1 MDYCLSYF
9 SAFNLLMSSS
19 RPFDSSSSA
28 NAMVKVPLVPE
39 SAPGVATERD
49 LAAYYGLLPEIQGV
63 RPHRESNS
71 KVDLLIRDVNSAST
85 RANVALH
92 ICNSKVLPSML
103 LPIGADLKGFVTSP
117 EFTYLQVASKLDF
130 IGTILAGSAL
140 CSNYFLNQNGH
151 GGVSQRQNGPLTNRA
166 AIAKFLATQGRK
178 RGIIPAKRA
187 LQHIVEKARSPR
199 ETSLALLL
207 CLPYNL
213 GGFNL
218 GTVELNRPIEL
229 ENRYG
234 EKITRIPD
242 LTIQLKDKRQKRA
255 TVLLDYDPAVT
266 HSGVQK
272 ITRDLDREN
281 ELVTG
286 VQCPHFSVSGE
297 MLKSFE
303 SVQGLVRQIRESTGI
318 TARDTTMSDLEERQW
333 ELWTRLFKTR

>member
-19 RPFDSSSSA
+19 RPFDSSSAA
-28 NAMVKVPLVPE
+28 NAMVRAPLVPE
-39 SAPGVATERD
+39 STPGAAMERE
-49 LAAYYGLLPEIQGV
+49 LAVYYGLLPEIQGV

-242 LTIQLKDKRQKRA
+242 LTIQLKDKRRKQA

-266 HSGVQK
+266 HAGGQRV
-272 ITRDLDREN
+272 TRDLDREN

-286 VQCPHFSVSGE
+286 VQCPHFSVSSE
-297 MLKSFE
+297 MLKSYE
-303 SVQGLVRQIRESTGI
+303 SVQGLVRQIRASTGI
-318 TARDTTMSDLEERQW
+318 TARDTTISDLEERQRA
-333 ELWTRLFKTR
+333 LWARLFKAR

>member
-19 RPFDSSSSA
+19 RPFDSSSAA
-28 NAMVKVPLVPE
+28 NAMVRAPLVPE
-39 SAPGVATERD
+39 STPGAAMERE
-49 LAAYYGLLPEIQGV
+49 LAVYYGLLPEIQGV

-266 HSGVQK
+266 HAGDQRVM
-272 ITRDLDREN
+272 RDLDREN

-297 MLKSFE
+297 MLKSFS

-318 TARDTTMSDLEERQW
+318 VARDTTISDLEDRQRA
-333 ELWTRLFKTR
+333 LWMRLFKAR

>member
-19 RPFDSSSSA
+19 RPFDSSSAA
-28 NAMVKVPLVPE
+28 NAMVRAPLVPE
-39 SAPGVATERD
+39 STPGATMERE
-49 LAAYYGLLPEIQGV
+49 LAVYYGLLPEIQGV

-103 LPIGADLKGFVTSP
+103 LPIDTDLKGFVTSP

-140 CSNYFLNQNGH
+140 CSDYFLNQNGH
-151 GGVSQRQNGPLTNRA
+151 GGVSQRQNGPLTSRA
-166 AIAKFLATQGRK
+166 VIAKFLATQGRK
-178 RGIIPAKRA
+178 RGIVPAKRA

-266 HSGVQK
+266 HFGVQK

-318 TARDTTMSDLEERQW
+318 TARDTTMSDLEERQR

>member
-71 KVDLLIRDVNSAST
+71 KVDLLIRDVNSAFAKEHVT
-85 RANVALH
+85 LH
-92 ICNSKVLPSML
+92 VCQSMMLPSSL
-103 LPIGADLKGFVTSP
+103 LPIDTDLKGFVTSP
-117 EFTYLQVASKLDF
+117 EFTYLQIASKLDF

-140 CSNYFLNQNGH
+140 CSDYFLNQNGH

-199 ETSLALLL
+199 EASLALLL

-218 GTVELNRPIEL
+218 GTVELNKPIEL

-255 TVLLDYDPAVT
+255 MVLLDYDPAVT
-266 HSGVQK
+266 HSGGQK

-318 TARDTTMSDLEERQW
+318 TARDTTMSDLEERQRA
-333 ELWTRLFKTR
+333 LWTRLFKAR

>member
-19 RPFDSSSSA
+19 RPFDSSSAA
-28 NAMVKVPLVPE
+28 NAMVRAPLVPE
-39 SAPGVATERD
+39 STPGAAMERE
-49 LAAYYGLLPEIQGV
+49 LAVYYGLLPEIQGV

-213 GGFNL
+213 GGFN
-218 GTVELNRPIEL
+218 
-229 ENRYG
+229 
-234 EKITRIPD
+234 
-242 LTIQLKDKRQKRA
+242 
-255 TVLLDYDPAVT
+255 
-266 HSGVQK
+266 
-272 ITRDLDREN
+272 
-281 ELVTG
+281 
-286 VQCPHFSVSGE
+286 
-297 MLKSFE
+297 
-303 SVQGLVRQIRESTGI
+303 
-318 TARDTTMSDLEERQW
+318 
-333 ELWTRLFKTR
+333 

>member
-49 LAAYYGLLPEIQGV
+49 LAAYYGHLPEIQGV
-63 RPHRESNS
+63 RLQKEPNS
-71 KVDLLIRDVNSAST
+71 KIDLLIRDVNSAFAKEHVT
-85 RANVALH
+85 LH
-92 ICNSKVLPSML
+92 VCQSMMLPSSL
-103 LPIGADLKGFVTSP
+103 LPIGVDLKGFVTSP

-140 CSNYFLNQNGH
+140 CSDYFLNQNGH
-151 GGVSQRQNGPLTNRA
+151 GGVSQRQNGPLTSRA
-166 AIAKFLATQGRK
+166 VIAKFLATQGRK
-178 RGIIPAKRA
+178 RGIVPAKRA

-199 ETSLALLL
+199 EASLALLL

-255 TVLLDYDPAVT
+255 MVLLDYDPATT
-266 HSGVQK
+266 HSGGQK
-272 ITRDLDREN
+272 IMRDLDREN

-286 VQCPHFSVSGE
+286 VQCPHFRYLARC
-297 MLKSFE
+297 LKALIAFRAWS
-303 SVQGLVRQIRESTGI
+303 
-318 TARDTTMSDLEERQW
+318 ARFASLPE
-333 ELWTRLFKTR
+333 

>member
-19 RPFDSSSSA
+19 RPFVSLSTA
-28 NAMVKVPLVPE
+28 NAMVRAPLVPE
-39 SAPGVATERD
+39 STPGASMERE
-49 LAAYYGLLPEIQGV
+49 LAVYYGHLPEIQGV
-63 RPHRESNS
+63 RLHQESNG
-71 KVDLLIRDVNSAST
+71 KVDLLIRDVNFAST

-103 LPIGADLKGFVTSP
+103 LPIDTDLKGFVTSP
-117 EFTYLQVASKLDF
+117 EFTYLQIASKLDF

-140 CSNYFLNQNGH
+140 CSDYFLNQNGH
-151 GGVSQRQNGPLTNRA
+151 GGVSQRQNGPLTNRT
-166 AIAKFLATQGRK
+166 AIAKFLSTQERK
-178 RGIIPAKRA
+178 RGIVPAKRA

-199 ETSLALLL
+199 EASLALLL

-242 LTIQLKDKRQKRA
+242 LTIQLKDKRRKQA

-266 HSGVQK
+266 HAGGQRV
-272 ITRDLDREN
+272 TRDLDREN

-286 VQCPHFSVSGE
+286 VQCPHFSVSSE
-297 MLKSFE
+297 MLKSYE
-303 SVQGLVRQIRESTGI
+303 SVQGLVRQIRASTGI
-318 TARDTTMSDLEERQW
+318 TARDTTISDLEERQRA
-333 ELWTRLFKTR
+333 LWARLFKAR

>member
-19 RPFDSSSSA
+19 RPFVSLSTA
-28 NAMVKVPLVPE
+28 NAMVRAPLVPE
-39 SAPGVATERD
+39 STPGASMERE
-49 LAAYYGLLPEIQGV
+49 LAVYYGHLPEIQGV
-63 RPHRESNS
+63 RLHQESNG

-103 LPIGADLKGFVTSP
+103 LPIDTDLKGFVTSP

-140 CSNYFLNQNGH
+140 CSDYFLNQNGH

-166 AIAKFLATQGRK
+166 AIAKFLAMQERK

-199 ETSLALLL
+199 EASLALLL

-242 LTIQLKDKRQKRA
+242 LTIQLKDKRRKQA

-266 HSGVQK
+266 HAGGQRV
-272 ITRDLDREN
+272 TRDLDREN

-286 VQCPHFSVSGE
+286 VQCPHFSVSSE
-297 MLKSFE
+297 MLKSYE
-303 SVQGLVRQIRESTGI
+303 SVQGLVRQIRASTGI
-318 TARDTTMSDLEERQW
+318 TARDTTISDLEERQRA
-333 ELWTRLFKTR
+333 LWARLFKAR

>member
-19 RPFDSSSSA
+19 RPFDSSSAA
-28 NAMVKVPLVPE
+28 NAIVRAPLVPE
-39 SAPGVATERD
+39 STPGAAMERE
-49 LAAYYGLLPEIQGV
+49 LAVYYGLLPEIQGV

-103 LPIGADLKGFVTSP
+103 LLIDTDLKGFVTSP

-140 CSNYFLNQNGH
+140 CSDYFLNQNGH

-166 AIAKFLATQGRK
+166 TIAKFLATQGRK

-266 HSGVQK
+266 HFGVQK

-318 TARDTTMSDLEERQW
+318 TARDTTMSDLEERQR

>member
-19 RPFDSSSSA
+19 RPFVSLSTA
-28 NAMVKVPLVPE
+28 NAMVRAPLVPE
-39 SAPGVATERD
+39 STPGASMERE
-49 LAAYYGLLPEIQGV
+49 LAVYYGHLPEIQGV
-63 RPHRESNS
+63 RLHQESNG

-103 LPIGADLKGFVTSP
+103 LPIDADLKGFVTSP

-140 CSNYFLNQNGH
+140 CSDYFLNQNGH

-166 AIAKFLATQGRK
+166 AIAKFLAMQERK

-199 ETSLALLL
+199 EASLALLL

-242 LTIQLKDKRQKRA
+242 LTIQLKDKRRKQA

-266 HSGVQK
+266 HAGGQRV
-272 ITRDLDREN
+272 TRDLDREN

-286 VQCPHFSVSGE
+286 VQCPHFSVSSE
-297 MLKSFE
+297 MLKSYE
-303 SVQGLVRQIRESTGI
+303 SVQGLVRQIRASTGI
-318 TARDTTMSDLEERQW
+318 TARDTTISDLEERQRA
-333 ELWTRLFKTR
+333 LWARLFKAR

>member
-9 SAFNLLMSSS
+9 SAFNLLISSS
-19 RPFDSSSSA
+19 RPFVSLSA
-28 NAMVKVPLVPE
+28 SNGMVRTLLVPE
-39 SAPGVATERD
+39 STPGAAMERE
-49 LAAYYGLLPEIQGV
+49 LAVYYGHLPEIQGV
-63 RPHRESNS
+63 RLHQESNG
-71 KVDLLIRDVNSAST
+71 KVDLLIRDVNSAFAKEHVT
-85 RANVALH
+85 LH
-92 ICNSKVLPSML
+92 VCQSMMLPSSL
-103 LPIGADLKGFVTSP
+103 LPIGVDLKGFVTSP

-255 TVLLDYDPAVT
+255 MVLLDYDPATT
-266 HSGVQK
+266 HSGSQK
-272 ITRDLDREN
+272 IMRDLDREN

-318 TARDTTMSDLEERQW
+318 TARDTTMSDLEERQRA
-333 ELWTRLFKTR
+333 LWARLFKVR

>member
-19 RPFDSSSSA
+19 RPFVSLSTA
-28 NAMVKVPLVPE
+28 NAMVRAPLVPE
-39 SAPGVATERD
+39 STPGASMERE
-49 LAAYYGLLPEIQGV
+49 LAVYYGHLPEIQGV
-63 RPHRESNS
+63 RLHQESNG

-103 LPIGADLKGFVTSP
+103 LPIDTDLKGFVTSP

-140 CSNYFLNQNGH
+140 CSDYFLNQNGH

-166 AIAKFLATQGRK
+166 AIAKFLAMQERK

-199 ETSLALLL
+199 EASLALLL

-242 LTIQLKDKRQKRA
+242 LTIQLKDKRRKQA

-266 HSGVQK
+266 HAGGQRV
-272 ITRDLDREN
+272 TRDLDREN

-286 VQCPHFSVSGE
+286 VQCPHFSVSSE

-318 TARDTTMSDLEERQW
+318 TARDTTMSDLEERQR
-333 ELWTRLFKTR
+333 ERWTRLFKTR

>member
-1 MDYCLSYF
+1 M
-9 SAFNLLMSSS
+9 
-19 RPFDSSSSA
+19 
-28 NAMVKVPLVPE
+28 
-39 SAPGVATERD
+39 
-49 LAAYYGLLPEIQGV
+49 
-63 RPHRESNS
+63 
-71 KVDLLIRDVNSAST
+71 
-85 RANVALH
+85 
-92 ICNSKVLPSML
+92 
-103 LPIGADLKGFVTSP
+103 TSP
-117 EFTYLQVASKLDF
+117 EFTYLQIASKLDF

-140 CSNYFLNQNGH
+140 CSDYFLNQNGH

-199 ETSLALLL
+199 EASLALLL

-218 GTVELNRPIEL
+218 GTVELNKPIEL

-242 LTIQLKDKRQKRA
+242 LT
-255 TVLLDYDPAVT
+255 
-266 HSGVQK
+266 
-272 ITRDLDREN
+272 
-281 ELVTG
+281 
-286 VQCPHFSVSGE
+286 E

-318 TARDTTMSDLEERQW
+318 TARDTTMSDLEERQR
-333 ELWTRLFKTR
+333 ELWARLFKVR

>member
-1 MDYCLSYF
+1 MQ
-9 SAFNLLMSSS
+9 
-19 RPFDSSSSA
+19 
-28 NAMVKVPLVPE
+28 
-39 SAPGVATERD
+39 
-49 LAAYYGLLPEIQGV
+49 I
-63 RPHRESNS
+63 
-71 KVDLLIRDVNSAST
+71 
-85 RANVALH
+85 
-92 ICNSKVLPSML
+92 
-103 LPIGADLKGFVTSP
+103 
-117 EFTYLQVASKLDF
+117 ASKLDF

-140 CSNYFLNQNGH
+140 CSDYFLNQDGH

-178 RGIIPAKRA
+178 RGIVPAKRA

-199 ETSLALLL
+199 EASLALLL

-218 GTVELNRPIEL
+218 GTVELNKPIEL

-242 LTIQLKDKRQKRA
+242 ITIQLKDKRQKRA
-255 TVLLDYDPAVT
+255 MVLLDYDPAVT
-266 HSGVQK
+266 HSGNQK
-272 ITRDLDREN
+272 ILRDLDREN

-286 VQCPHFSVSGE
+286 VQCPHFSASGE

-318 TARDTTMSDLEERQW
+318 TARDTTISDLEERQR
-333 ELWTRLFKTR
+333 ELWTRLFKSR